1 MKMKRNEKRHRN
13 RVPKG
18 VQTRKDKS
26 DGKYT
31 KPYPSLH
38 LFTIEQ
44 KCRKGLCIFTITF
57 ILPCLCTF
65 WPSELVF
72 VNDMVYFLLLD
83 MKITSKN
90 HYMHVSPTHLLVP

>member
-13 RVPKG
+13 RVLKG

-44 KCRKGLCIFTITF
+44 KCRNWALYIY
-57 ILPCLCTF
+57 LY
-65 WPSELVF
+65 PSLF
-72 VNDMVYFLLLD
+72 VYFLA
-83 MKITSKN
+83 I
-90 HYMHVSPTHLLVP
+90 